1 MNIDVAENGAT
12 VTNSLDSLLD
22 AGDHTG
28 RPFNVLIGSNMGN
41 RTLILSAP
49 MATFYEISEV
59 ANKQNLA
66 AVPAYADQA
75 IAQRRLDEGHAKK
88 LAIFILKGL
97 LDTARRRFDKAGQ
110 PVPDILKKMQKEIG
124 SQPYISMQPITANIR
139 NCKFGGDGLRFEKN
153 GGVITVYLSDKH
165 VLWVIDGQ
173 HRRFAMDMVFE
184 FLKSVVNNH
193 RYPRKPALYVPSD
206 DPKREPTSEEAKV
219 WATAFEIARTD
230 CSIVV
235 EAHLGLD
242 IDQERQLFHDLN
254 NLGKTVEGGLAYEF
268 DNSNPVNRFIK
279 EHLIGDGI
287 LTANVVES
295 DNTGDWAKDEGV
307 IARKDL
313 VAINALLLLNKTTIN
328 GALPADINSKY
339 DYGTRFW
346 EAVAQIP
353 GWGQAGAKK
362 NTVAAQPVVLK
373 SLAKLMYDF
382 AYGRDQDPDH
392 LERLFA
398 AIEEGDID
406 FSHANPMWRY
416 FEMTPEE
423 KAGYCP
429 NMADAVTPE
438 EAGINLDLGSYDAAS
453 GLMRFGPK
461 HNDIQRHVGDMI
473 RFKLGLPKRKALV
486 KLQEEVEMRKM
497 LEGLI
502 VPGLEIAE
510 VTTAEG
516 TGTQ

>member
-1 MNIDVAENGAT
+1 MDIDIAAGTGT

-28 RPFNVLIGSNMGN
+28 RPFNVLVGSNMGN
-41 RTLILSAP
+41 RTLIFSVP

-66 AVPAYADQA
+66 AIPAYNDQPV
-75 IAQRRLDEGHAKK
+75 AQRRLDESHAKK

-97 LDTARRRFDKAGQ
+97 LDTARRSLEKAGQ
-110 PVPDILKKMQKEIG
+110 PVPAGLQRMQREIG
-124 SQPYISMQPITANIR
+124 SQPYISMQPVTANIR

-165 VLWVIDGQ
+165 VLWIIDGQ
-173 HRRFAMDMVFE
+173 HRRFAMDMVFD
-184 FLKSVVNNH
+184 FLKSVVNNN
-193 RYPRKPALYVPSD
+193 RYPRKPALYVPTD
-206 DPKREPTSEEAKV
+206 DPKREPTLEESKV
-219 WATAFEIARTD
+219 WASAFEIARSE

-279 EHLIGDGI
+279 ERLIGEGL
-287 LTANVVES
+287 LTATVVDS
-295 DNTGDWAKDEGV
+295 DNAGDWAKDEGV

-313 VAINALLLLNKTTIN
+313 VAINALLFLNKTTIN
-328 GALPADINSKY
+328 GATPADINSKQPY
-339 DYGTRFW
+339 ASRFW

-353 GWGQAGAKK
+353 NWGVAGAKK
-362 NTVAAQPVVLK
+362 NTVAAQPAVLK
-373 SLAKLMYDF
+373 SLAKLAYDF
-382 AYGRDQDPDH
+382 SYGRDQNADH
-392 LERLFA
+392 AERLFA
-398 AIEEGDID
+398 AIEDGEID
-406 FSHANPMWRY
+406 FSHVNPMWRY
-416 FEMTPEE
+416 FEMNAEE
-423 KAGYCP
+423 KEKYCP
-429 NMADAVTPE
+429 GMADAVTPE
-438 EAGINLDLGSYDAAS
+438 ESGINLDLGSYDATS
-453 GLMRFGPK
+453 GVMRFGPK

-486 KLQEEVEMRKM
+486 KLQEELSIRSSIESVLDE
-497 LEGLI
+497 LDVTSI
-502 VPGLEIAE
+502 TIAE
-510 VTTAEG
+510 
-516 TGTQ
+516 